1 MFNLLKFVFSPHQW
15 VELFTFYGG
24 GKTGGDAPDFTALA
38 AAAEKAA
45 VLGKEL
51 GDAQLAENVRQYDN
65 NMAVTTPVVNAQ
77 LGLMNMT
84 KEQGDDYFNYMK
96 QYARPVEQQ
105 LFYEAMGFTPE
116 EVSQLN
122 QARQVD
128 TEKNKTTA
136 QAKYQQDLEAWN
148 QQFEQLKSTN
158 TGSQASIKLI
168 KPDGA
173 ILGSD
178 IIAERK
184 RLGLYNPDSFATNT
198 TIFGTSDWNPIDPN
212 AYYTVPYGHTSPHTT
227 YEPVAVRYEMSGDTG
242 NAKFDSEMKTLLAQ
256 RPKYQESSN
265 IDYSESDKVA
275 SQFGMAAKERMDAQ
289 DKAGRDKIL
298 AKNNELAGRIGETDT
313 QVYNRYAND
322 IEAEAGQAVADSR
335 AGFTNAINVAARQG
349 LRYGFSPEKLAAAAS
364 GQSAQQ
370 AAAQASA
377 ANQTRKSA
385 TQTMYGRGVGQ
396 IGEELKGITAD
407 RNFKIQDS
415 AIATA
420 KKQDV
425 AGLYRNLP
433 AASQGSYS
441 LATNAGNSAVNNQ
454 NQTSNQYMQGVNQG
468 NALIMQGQQ
477 TAVQGLGSMVNAQTS
492 YANSGSDSG
501 IWGALGTVGGA
512 ALSKYSD
519 KNMKK
524 DIKPISDEKALEG
537 IKKTGISKW
546 KYDPKKVTDA
556 EFKDID
562 NKEHVGAMAQ
572 DLRKN
577 LGKQVSD
584 GKMVDVISAI
594 GVTMAATKALA
605 KKVDKLAKDKNNGK
619 NK

>member
-15 VELFTFYGG
+15 VELFTFYGESKG
-24 GKTGGDAPDFTALA
+24 GGDAPDFTALA

-51 GDAQLAENVRQYDN
+51 GDAQLAENTRQYDQ

-105 LFYEAMGFTPE
+105 LYYEAMGFTPE
-116 EVSQLN
+116 EIDQINASRTTETSSAKAAYEAQ
-122 QARQVD
+122 QAANPQTVQKSIEIPTLTQALD
-128 TEKNKTTA
+128 TEGVIKGS
-136 QAKYQQDLEAWN
+136 DL
-148 QQFEQLKSTN
+148 
-158 TGSQASIKLI
+158 TGKIKL
-168 KPDGA
+168 
-173 ILGSD
+173 
-178 IIAERK
+178 
-184 RLGLYNPDSFATNT
+184 NT
-198 TIFGTSDWNPIDPN
+198 TQSNQDALFLKYGASRDPN
-212 AYYTVPYGHTSPHTT
+212 GIFPIGSTAYSWN
-227 YEPVAVRYEMSGDTG
+227 YEPDPNEYYRKDKNGTYSIVE
-242 NAKFDSEMKTLLAQ
+242 
-256 RPKYQESSN
+256 PKYKTVEGKQTVTFDVPTGASSTEKTVY
-265 IDYSESDKVA
+265 DTPETDALTAKL
-275 SQFGMAAKERMDAQ
+275 GMAAKARMDALDQ
-289 DKAGRDKIL
+289 AGRDRIL
-298 AKNNELAGRIGETDT
+298 AKNNELAGRVGETDT

-335 AGFTNAINVAARQG
+335 AGYTNSVNSAIRQG
-349 LRYGFSPEKLAAAAS
+349 IRYGFSPNKLLANANAQAV
-364 GQSAQQ
+364 QQ
-370 AAAQASA
+370 AGAQAGA
-377 ANQTRKSA
+377 ANQTRKTA

-396 IGEELKGITAD
+396 VGEELKGMTAD

-468 NALIMQGQQ
+468 NSLIMQGQQ

-501 IWGALGTVGGA
+501 LWGALGTVGGA

-519 KNMKK
+519 ENMKK
-524 DIKPISDEKALEG
+524 DIEQIDDDEALEG
-537 IKKTGISKW
+537 INKTKISKW
-546 KYDPKKVTDA
+546 KYDKNKVTDA
-556 EFKDID
+556 EYKMVDD
-562 NKEHVGAMAQ
+562 KEHIGAMAQ
-572 DLRKN
+572 DLHKN

-584 GKMVDVISAI
+584 GKMVDLISAV
-594 GVTMAATKALA
+594 GVTMAATKALS
-605 KKVDKLAKDKNNGK
+605 KKVDKLAKDKK
-619 NK
+619 